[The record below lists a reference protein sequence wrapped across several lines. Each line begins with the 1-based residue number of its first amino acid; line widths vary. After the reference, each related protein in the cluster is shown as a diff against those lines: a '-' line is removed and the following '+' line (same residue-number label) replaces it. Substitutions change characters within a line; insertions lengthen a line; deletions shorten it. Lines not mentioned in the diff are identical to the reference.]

1 MLYVV
6 KVSIKYIELESPVT
20 SLNPTIRI
28 IPYDINQSIEVPWP
42 AHSQIMPIIQYITY
56 TSKVIF
62 HNQIYFV
69 LNMQN
74 VFLGQNGEK

>member
-6 KVSIKYIELESPVT
+6 KVSIKYIELESRVA
-20 SLNPTIRI
+20 SLNPSLRI
-28 IPYDINQSIEVPWP
+28 IPYDINHSIEVPWP
-42 AHSQIMPIIQYITY
+42 THSQMISIIQYITY
-56 TSKVIF
+56 KSKAIF

-74 VFLGQNGEK
+74 LYLGQNGEK